1 MSPLSLEVHIRRW
14 CKTSLLHWPTQL
26 SSILY
31 LFKHFCLYNI
41 LHLSLLNYIVFFHR
55 LLFQFVKFIL
65 KPEPVSQSLT
75 TYFIGQLAIYSL
87 LYHPCNRQNH
97 IRETALRL
105 SQTSW
110 KFSRNLFL
118 FDNKTPTIHFF
129 RNWKG
134 CPPSVTPMFPYFF
147 NYTGFSV
154 NCGGCHMQGQALDL
168 IIIVGHFHLKA
179 FCCSN
184 LHWQLLSLSL
194 EVYSFIFS
202 CSVSNNW
209 IKLFYFNSSVPMAFF
224 FKTGPTYILS
234 QSSGSS
240 PTLQALLLIL
250 DRFRHVV
257 SLFAKLAQRLT
268 HQVLTHQKTS
278 FTSSCTQDLLRGWK
292 EKIWVRFLL
301 LREPLHCVMGFW
313 PPCRGPAP
321 WYRER
326 REVFLYAENAT
337 RAKGKAGTQLL
348 GHRSKIQQV
357 VSLPEGKEIDE
368 NIKNSILKVSQQI
381 KIPKPKENIAKFES
395 WNGFCSAIILCI
407 V

>member
-1 MSPLSLEVHIRRW
+1 MSPLSLKVHIRRW

-41 LHLSLLNYIVFFHR
+41 LHLSLQNYIVFFHR

-75 TYFIGQLAIYSL
+75 TYFIGQLTIYSL

-154 NCGGCHMQGQALDL
+154 NCGGCHMQGQVLDL

-194 EVYSFIFS
+194 EVYSFIYLA
-202 CSVSNNW
+202 
-209 IKLFYFNSSVPMAFF
+209 LFPIIELSYF
-224 FKTGPTYILS
+224 I
-234 QSSGSS
+234 
-240 PTLQALLLIL
+240 LIL
-250 DRFRHVV
+250 WFLWLSFSKQAPHMFFPSLLVRHPP
-257 SLFAKLAQRLT
+257 SRRCCWYWAD
-268 HQVLTHQKTS
+268 S
-278 FTSSCTQDLLRGWK
+278 GMSSACLL
-292 EKIWVRFLL
+292 
-301 LREPLHCVMGFW
+301 
-313 PPCRGPAP
+313 
-321 WYRER
+321 
-326 REVFLYAENAT
+326 N
-337 RAKGKAGTQLL
+337 
-348 GHRSKIQQV
+348 
-357 VSLPEGKEIDE
+357 
-368 NIKNSILKVSQQI
+368 
-381 KIPKPKENIAKFES
+381 
-395 WNGFCSAIILCI
+395 
-407 V
+407 